1 MRQKKWGIVFICLL
15 IGLLSLTSVT
25 ADTIKDIPFTVKGNA
40 KLSEVDIFPFYI
52 GNDKISMQLMPYS
65 YVEVYI
71 NGKLIEVPSVTHKV
85 ICPRKDYPNYYPDC
99 YDREW
104 QSPGNRVGESGFYT
118 IDLGKALTKSDI
130 VTLIFADDGNIQF
143 GQLVFETEAGTNDRL
158 QKEREHEELQYAE
171 QLFKQSII
179 DENNKAWYDNV
190 SDFFQ
195 DTWWNVT
202 GWWYQ

>member
-1 MRQKKWGIVFICLL
+1 MRQVKWIILL
-15 IGLLSLTSVT
+15 TALISLLSLTPAK
-25 ADTIKDIPFTVKGNA
+25 ADSIPFNA
-40 KLSEVDIFPFYI
+40 KSLGLSEVSVTPFRV
-52 GNDKISMQLMPYS
+52 GDSKISMQLMPYS

-130 VTLIFADDGNIQF
+130 VTLIFADDGNIAF
-143 GQLVFETEAGTNDRL
+143 GSLVYEDEQSATERL
-158 QKEREHEELQYAE
+158 QKERQLEEQEYAE
-171 QLFKQSII
+171 KLFKQSIL
-179 DENNKAWYDNV
+179 DTNNKTWYNTA